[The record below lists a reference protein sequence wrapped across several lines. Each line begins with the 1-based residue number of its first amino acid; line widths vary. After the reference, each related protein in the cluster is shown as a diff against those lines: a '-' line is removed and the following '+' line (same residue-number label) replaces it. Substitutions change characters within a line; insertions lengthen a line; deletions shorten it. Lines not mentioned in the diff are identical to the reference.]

1 MEKIFVAKSYQ
12 NGEILD
18 AEPYKNIKGKM
29 VVRVKMTCPR
39 CGGSGHFLYNQVYGT
54 MCYGCMGAGKVIN
67 EVRAYTEKEY
77 AAMEKANERAK
88 ERKIEAKLAK
98 EKDLID
104 NAETYKL
111 EVAKKLGF
119 NNEGKMYIVC
129 GGDTYTIKDQ
139 LKELGARFDYT
150 FKWFL
155 SNLVNLPE
163 GYQLCEFSFD
173 ELYDYE
179 PRTKWATLKDNVKD
193 IIKGRLQELEIATDT
208 KYYPAEVKDKISV
221 QATLAAVRGF
231 DSMYGYTYIY
241 TFTLDEYVFVWMTT
255 KDLGLE
261 VDTTVN
267 LCGTIKGFEEY
278 NGTLQTQVTRCKV
291 SVATAA

>member
-1 MEKIFVAKSYQ
+1 MEKIFLADSYK
-12 NGEILD
+12 D
-18 AEPYKNIKGKM
+18 AEIISEPFENAKGKM
-29 VVRVKMTCPR
+29 YVKIKMPCDR
-39 CGGSGHFLYNQVYGT
+39 CGATGNFSYNTLYGT
-54 MCYGCMGAGKVIN
+54 TCFKCQGAKYVVDN
-67 EVRAYTEKEY
+67 VRAYTEKEY
-77 AAMEKANERAK
+77 NQMTAAKEKAK
-88 ERKIEAKLAK
+88 ERKAAEKAAK

-119 NNEGKMYIVC
+119 NSEGKIYVVC
-129 GGDTYTIKDQ
+129 GGDTYTIKDR
-139 LKELGARFDYT
+139 LKELGARFDYNL
-150 FKWFL
+150 KWFL
-155 SNLVNLPE
+155 PNSVDLPE

-179 PRTKWATLKDNVKD
+179 PRTKWATIKDNVKD
-193 IIKGRLQELEIATDT
+193 IIKWRLSQLETATDT
-208 KYYPAEVKDKISV
+208 KYYPAEIKDKISV
-221 QATLAAVRGF
+221 QVTLAAVRGF

-255 KDLGLE
+255 KDLGIE
-261 VDTTVN
+261 AGTTVD
-267 LCGTIKGFEEY
+267 LYGTVKGFEEY

>member
-18 AEPYKNIKGKM
+18 AEPHKNSKGKM

-39 CGGSGHFLYNQVYGT
+39 CGGSGNYSYNEMDGT

-77 AAMEKANERAK
+77 TAMEKANERAK

-119 NNEGKMYIVC
+119 NSEGKMYIIC
-129 GGDTYTIKDQ
+129 GGDTYAIKDQ
-139 LKELGARFDYT
+139 LKALGARFDYN

-155 SNLVNLPE
+155 SNPVDLPE

-179 PRTKWATLKDNVKD
+179 PRTKWATLKNNVKD
-193 IIKGRLQELEIATDT
+193 IIKGRLQELETTTDT
-208 KYYPAEVKDKISV
+208 KYYPAEIKDKISV
-221 QATLAAVRGF
+221 QATLTAIRGF

-255 KDLGLE
+255 KDLGL
-261 VDTTVN
+261 DTDTIVN
-267 LCGTIKGFEEY
+267 LSGTIKGFEEY
-278 NGTLQTQVTRCKV
+278 NGVAQTQVTRCKV
-291 SVATAA
+291 SAVAAA

>member
-18 AEPYKNIKGKM
+18 AEPYKNSKGKM
-29 VVRVKMTCPR
+29 VVRVKMPCDR
-39 CGGSGHFLYNQVYGT
+39 CGATGNFSYNTLYGT
-54 MCYGCMGAGKVIN
+54 TCFKCQGAKYVIN

-77 AAMEKANERAK
+77 ANMEKANERAK

-98 EKDLID
+98 EKDLMD
-104 NAETYKL
+104 NAASYKL

-119 NNEGKMYIVC
+119 NSEGKMYIVC
-129 GGDTYTIKDQ
+129 GGDTYAIKDR

-150 FKWFL
+150 FKWYL
-155 SNLVNLPE
+155 PNPVELPE

-173 ELYDYE
+173 ELYDYA
-179 PRTKWATLKDNVKD
+179 PLTKWANLKEGVSD
-193 IIKGRLQELEIATDT
+193 IIKRRLQELETATDT

-221 QATLAAVRGF
+221 QATLATVRGF

-241 TFTLDEYVFVWMTT
+241 TFTLDEYVFVWMTA
-255 KDLGLE
+255 KDLDLE
-261 VDTTVN
+261 VNTTVD
-267 LCGTIKGFEEY
+267 LAGTIKGFEEY
-278 NGTLQTQVTRCKV
+278 AGQKQTQITRCKV
-291 SVATAA
+291 SAVAAA

>member
-1 MEKIFVAKSYQ
+1 MEKIFLADSYK
-12 NGEILD
+12 D
-18 AEPYKNIKGKM
+18 AEIISEPFENAKGKM
-29 VVRVKMTCPR
+29 YVKIRKKCPR
-39 CGGSGHFLYNQVYGT
+39 CGGSGNYSYNEVDGT
-54 MCYGCMGAGKVIN
+54 VCYGCYGAKYVVDN
-67 EVRAYTEKEY
+67 VRAYTEKEY
-77 AAMEKANERAK
+77 NQMATAKEKAK
-88 ERKIEAKLAK
+88 ERKAAEKAAK

-119 NNEGKMYIVC
+119 NSKGKMYIVC
-129 GGDTYTIKDQ
+129 DGDTYAIKDQ
-139 LKELGARFDYT
+139 LKALGARFDYT

-155 SNLVNLPE
+155 SNPVNLPE

-193 IIKGRLQELEIATDT
+193 IIKGRLRELETATDT
-208 KYYPAEVKDKISV
+208 KYYPAEIKDKISV

-261 VDTTVN
+261 VGTTVD

-278 NGTLQTQVTRCKV
+278 NGTLQTQITRCKV
-291 SVATAA
+291 SVTTAA